1 MGRVSP
7 YLSGTQDSSTF
18 LLYHLWNC
26 LSFSRSPHEPHG
38 AQWLPGT
45 NFQTIYISYA
55 GGRREGGIMFLKWAI
70 RCVRSFLLVLTNNF
84 SDLLG
89 FLRCKENWEM
99 ICGQAYCCSE
109 KQLGILVVKKERVEF
124 DS

>member
-45 NFQTIYISYA
+45 NFQTIYIYLMQEAKGKGES
-55 GGRREGGIMFLKWAI
+55 
-70 RCVRSFLLVLTNNF
+70 CF
-84 SDLLG
+84 SNG
-89 FLRCKENWEM
+89 PF
-99 ICGQAYCCSE
+99 A
-109 KQLGILVVKKERVEF
+109 V
-124 DS
+124 